1 MDCSLPLVGGD
12 CAFRKIYLKLYLTE
26 TESREMREHHPH
38 GPHHHHESREGRDGF
53 EKRPGRE
60 RGGRGPRVFAPG
72 DLKLLLL
79 ALIAE
84 QPCHGYDLIR
94 QIEGLFDGAY
104 SPSPGVIYP
113 TLTFLEESELISG
126 DAEGGKKRY
135 TITDAGRLFL
145 SEQAVALDGVR
156 MRIDVSKRSLRGHD
170 RPAEIHEAVHNLRH
184 ALQLH
189 HGRWSPEE
197 IVRVAALLNG
207 TAQAIVDGPAVPPVQ
222 GKAE

>member
-1 MDCSLPLVGGD
+1 
-12 CAFRKIYLKLYLTE
+12 
-26 TESREMREHHPH
+26 MREHHPH
-38 GPHHHHESREGRDGF
+38 HPHPHEGRDGF

-72 DLKLLLL
+72 DLKLLLA

-113 TLTFLEESELISG
+113 TLTFLEESEWITG

-170 RPAEIHEAVHNLRH
+170 RPPEIHEAVHNLRH

-197 IVRVAALLNG
+197 IVRVAGLLNG
-207 TAQAIVDGPAVPPVQ
+207 TAQAIVDGPAVPSSQ
-222 GKAE
+222 GKSQ

>member
-1 MDCSLPLVGGD
+1 
-12 CAFRKIYLKLYLTE
+12 
-26 TESREMREHHPH
+26 MREHHPH
-38 GPHHHHESREGRDGF
+38 PPHHREHGEGRDGF

-113 TLTFLEESELISG
+113 TLTFLEESELVTG
-126 DAEGGKKRY
+126 DADGGKKRY
-135 TITDAGRLFL
+135 TITDAGRLSL
-145 SEQAVALDGVR
+145 SEQTVALEGVR

-170 RPAEIHEAVHNLRH
+170 RPPEIHEAVHNLRH

-197 IVRVAALLNG
+197 IIRVAALLNG
-207 TAQAIVDGPAVPPVQ
+207 TAHAIVDGPAVPSAP
-222 GKAE
+222 GKAQ

>member
-1 MDCSLPLVGGD
+1 MS
-12 CAFRKIYLKLYLTE
+12 E
-26 TESREMREHHPH
+26 QHPRH
-38 GPHHHHESREGRDGF
+38 DGRDGF

-94 QIEGLFDGAY
+94 QIEGMFDGAY

-135 TITDAGRLFL
+135 SVTDAGRLSLQDQAIAL
-145 SEQAVALDGVR
+145 SGVY

-170 RPAEIHEAVHNLRH
+170 RPPEIHEAVHNLRH
-184 ALQLH
+184 ALH
-189 HGRWSPEE
+189 SHNGHWSPQE
-197 IVRVAALLNG
+197 IVRVAALLNR
-207 TAQAIVDGPAVPPVQ
+207 TAQAIADGTDQ
-222 GKAE
+222 

>member
-1 MDCSLPLVGGD
+1 MS
-12 CAFRKIYLKLYLTE
+12 
-26 TESREMREHHPH
+26 EHHPH
-38 GPHHHHESREGRDGF
+38 HREHGAGQDGF
-53 EKRPGRE
+53 EKRTGRE

-113 TLTFLEESELISG
+113 TLTFLEESELIQG

-135 TITDAGRLFL
+135 CVTDLGRQSL
-145 SEQAVALDGVR
+145 SDQAIALDGVR

-170 RPAEIHEAVHNLRH
+170 RPAEIH
-184 ALQLH
+184 

-197 IVRVAALLNG
+197 ILRVRDLLNN
-207 TAQAIVDGPAVPPVQ
+207 TAKAIVDGPVTAQPTQ
-222 GKAE
+222 ENAK

>member
-1 MDCSLPLVGGD
+1 
-12 CAFRKIYLKLYLTE
+12 
-26 TESREMREHHPH
+26 MREHHPH
-38 GPHHHHESREGRDGF
+38 HPHPHEGRDGF

-72 DLKLLLL
+72 DLKLLLA

-113 TLTFLEESELISG
+113 TLTFLEESEWITG

-170 RPAEIHEAVHNLRH
+170 RPPEIHEAVHNLRH

-197 IVRVAALLNG
+197 IVRVAGLLNG
-207 TAQAIVDGPAVPPVQ
+207 TAQAIVDGPTVPSSQ
-222 GKAE
+222 GKSQ

>member
-1 MDCSLPLVGGD
+1 MRDHHSPH
-12 CAFRKIYLKLYLTE
+12 
-26 TESREMREHHPH
+26 REH
-38 GPHHHHESREGRDGF
+38 GDSRDGF
-53 EKRPGRE
+53 EKRHGRE

-94 QIEGLFDGAY
+94 QIETMFDGAY

-113 TLTFLEESELISG
+113 TLTFLEESDLISG
-126 DAEGGKKRY
+126 DAEAGKKRY
-135 TITDAGRLFL
+135 SVTDAGRLSL

-170 RPAEIHEAVHNLRH
+170 RPPEIHEAVHNLRH

-189 HGRWSPEE
+189 HGRWSAEE
-197 IVRVAALLNG
+197 IQRVATLLND
-207 TAQAIVDGPAVPPVQ
+207 TAKAIVDGPAVQPVQ
-222 GKAE
+222 EKAE

>member
-1 MDCSLPLVGGD
+1 MRDHHLSHRGFGD
-12 CAFRKIYLKLYLTE
+12 
-26 TESREMREHHPH
+26 
-38 GPHHHHESREGRDGF
+38 GRDGF

-94 QIEGLFDGAY
+94 QIEGMFDGAY

-113 TLTFLEESELISG
+113 TLTFLEESEMILG

-135 TITDAGRLFL
+135 SVTDAGRQSLA
-145 SEQAVALDGVR
+145 EQAVALEGVR
-156 MRIDVSKRSLRGHD
+156 VRIDVSKRSLRGHD
-170 RPAEIHEAVHNLRH
+170 RPPEIHEAVHNLRH

-189 HGRWSPEE
+189 HGRWSAEE
-197 IVRVAALLNG
+197 IQRVAALLND
-207 TAQAIVDGPAVPPVQ
+207 TAKAIVDGPAVQVTQ
-222 GKAE
+222 EKAND

>member
-1 MDCSLPLVGGD
+1 
-12 CAFRKIYLKLYLTE
+12 
-26 TESREMREHHPH
+26 MRDDHHHRHEHHHRPFET
-38 GPHHHHESREGRDGF
+38 GDSRDGF
-53 EKRPGRE
+53 EKRTGRE

-113 TLTFLEESELISG
+113 TLTFLEESELILG

-135 TITDAGRLFL
+135 AITEAGRQSLQ
-145 SEQAVALDGVR
+145 EQAVALDGVR

-170 RPAEIHEAVHNLRH
+170 RPPEIHEAVHNLRH
-184 ALQLH
+184 ALQMH

-197 IVRVAALLNG
+197 ILRVRDLLNN
-207 TAQAIVDGPAVPPVQ
+207 TAKAIVDGPQTASEKSV
-222 GKAE
+222 

>member
-1 MDCSLPLVGGD
+1 
-12 CAFRKIYLKLYLTE
+12 
-26 TESREMREHHPH
+26 MREHHS
-38 GPHHHHESREGRDGF
+38 HHHGDGRDGF

-84 QPCHGYDLIR
+84 QACHGYDLIR

-135 TITDAGRLFL
+135 TLTDAGRLSL
-145 SEQAVALDGVR
+145 GEQAIALEGVR

-170 RPAEIHEAVHNLRH
+170 RPPEIHEAVHNLRH

-189 HGRWSPEE
+189 HGRWSAEE
-197 IVRVAALLNG
+197 ITRVAALLNS
-207 TAQAIVDGPAVPPVQ
+207 TARAIVDGPAVQPVQ
-222 GKAE
+222 GKTQ

>member
-1 MDCSLPLVGGD
+1 MRDPHSPH
-12 CAFRKIYLKLYLTE
+12 
-26 TESREMREHHPH
+26 REH
-38 GPHHHHESREGRDGF
+38 GNDRDGF

-84 QPCHGYDLIR
+84 QPCHGYDMIR
-94 QIEGLFDGAY
+94 QIEGMFDGAY

-113 TLTFLEESELISG
+113 TLTFLEESEMIQG
-126 DAEGGKKRY
+126 DAEGGKKCY
-135 TITDAGRLFL
+135 SVTAAGRQSLI
-145 SEQAVALDGVR
+145 EQAVALEGVR
-156 MRIDVSKRSLRGHD
+156 VRIDVSKRSLRGHD
-170 RPAEIHEAVHNLRH
+170 RPPEIHEAVHNLRH

-197 IVRVAALLNG
+197 IRRVATLLNN
-207 TAQAIVDGPAVPPVQ
+207 TAKAIVDGPANTSVQ
-222 GKAE
+222 EKAE